1 MTPDID
7 TETRYMR
14 QSGFLSTGRLTTKLN
29 VIGAGAIGSFT
40 ALTLAKMGFSDI
52 SVYDPDIV
60 ELHNL
65 PNQFYRE
72 FDIGKPKVIALKE
85 IIQAFTGTEI
95 QAYQEM
101 YKAQN
106 LSGITISGVDSM
118 NARIAIWKKLKFN
131 MRVPLYIDAR
141 MGGEVMMFV
150 AVNPCDINDI
160 KRYEA
165 SLYPSKE
172 AVKIRC
178 TQQAIIYTL
187 LHEAGYVANTVKR
200 YVMNE
205 TYDKGIIFDT
215 NTGMLMTDRPEI
227 REEVA

>member
-1 MTPDID
+1 MNPDIGI
-7 TETRYMR
+7 ETRYMR
-14 QSGFLSTGRLTTKLN
+14 QSGFLSTDRLNTKLN
-29 VIGAGAIGSFT
+29 IIGAGAIGSFT
-40 ALTLAKMGFSDI
+40 ALTLAKMGFTDI
-52 SVYDPDIV
+52 SVYDPDTV

-72 FDIGKPKVIALKE
+72 SDIGKPKVIALKE

-95 QAYQEM
+95 KLHQEM
-101 YKAQN
+101 YKAQ
-106 LSGITISGVDSM
+106 SIAGITISGVDSM
-118 NARIAIWKKLKFN
+118 DARIEIWRKIKFN
-131 MRVPLYIDAR
+131 LRVPLYIDAR
-141 MGGEVMMFV
+141 MGGEVMMLI

-172 AVKIRC
+172 AMKLRC

-187 LHEAGYVANTVKR
+187 LHISGYIANTVKR

-215 NTGMLMTDRPEI
+215 NTGMLMKDIPEI

>member
-1 MTPDID
+1 MNPDIGI
-7 TETRYMR
+7 ETRYMR
-14 QSGFLSTGRLTTKLN
+14 QSGFLSTDRLNTKLN
-29 VIGAGAIGSFT
+29 IIGAGAIGSFT
-40 ALTLAKMGFSDI
+40 ALTLAKMGFTDI
-52 SVYDPDIV
+52 SVWDADKV

-72 FDIGKPKVIALKE
+72 SDIGKPKVIALKE

-95 QAYQEM
+95 KAYQEM
-101 YKAQN
+101 YKVQSIA
-106 LSGITISGVDSM
+106 GIAISGVDSM
-118 NARIAIWKKLKFN
+118 DARMEIWRKIKFN

-141 MGGEVMMFV
+141 MGGEVMMLIV
-150 AVNPCDINDI
+150 LNPCDINDI

-178 TQQAIIYTL
+178 TQQAIIYSL
-187 LHEAGYVANTVKR
+187 LHVAGYVANTVKR

-205 TYDKGIIFDT
+205 GYDKQIIFDAST
-215 NTGMLMTDRPEI
+215 NMLMNGEPYV
-227 REEVA
+227 EVI

>member
-1 MTPDID
+1 MNPDIGI
-7 TETRYMR
+7 ETRYMR
-14 QSGFLSTGRLTTKLN
+14 QSGFLSTDRLNTKLN
-29 VIGAGAIGSFT
+29 IIGAGAIGSFT
-40 ALTLAKMGFSDI
+40 ALTLAKMGFTDI
-52 SVYDPDIV
+52 SVYDPDTV

-72 FDIGKPKVIALKE
+72 SDIGKPKVIALKE

-95 QAYQEM
+95 KLHQEM
-101 YKAQN
+101 YKAQ
-106 LSGITISGVDSM
+106 SIAGITISGVDSM
-118 NARIAIWKKLKFN
+118 DARIEIWRKIKFN

-141 MGGEVMMFV
+141 MGGEVMMLI

-172 AVKIRC
+172 AMKLRC

-187 LHEAGYVANTVKR
+187 LHISGYIANTVKR

-215 NTGMLMTDRPEI
+215 NTGMLMKDIPEI